1 MQFSS
6 YLIPILIISLVVY
19 SIFKKNNA
27 YNSFV
32 YGAKTSFDL
41 VLTSFPYLVA
51 IFIAVELFSVSGLS
65 KILGMALS
73 PLFKVL
79 GIPIELS
86 ELILLKPF
94 TGCGSLAVLENIF
107 ATYGVDSYIARAGCA
122 IAGSSEAIFYVTAV
136 YFSQTKVKKF
146 SYSIPVALISNLLG
160 VVAACLICKI
170 IWNIKLWVFHFLTFY
185 AKIKAW
191 KLQLTL
197 IIHFSHA
204 TQ

>member
-6 YLIPILIISLVVY
+6 YLMPILIISLVVY

-122 IAGSSEAIFYVTAV
+122 IAGSSEAIFYITAV
-136 YFSQTKVKKF
+136 YFSQTKVKKL
-146 SYSIPVALISNLLG
+146 YYAIPCALVASIIGAIV
-160 VVAACLICKI
+160 ACLLCR
-170 IWNIKLWVFHFLTFY
+170 VM
-185 AKIKAW
+185 
-191 KLQLTL
+191 
-197 IIHFSHA
+197 
-204 TQ
+204 